1 MFREGVLI
9 VIFKEHLKDSKKD
22 VDRRLKLICEQFIA
36 DTSSNILSSIMN
48 LNSRVTTFLTMRGDK
63 SAKLSTQPW
72 ADTNTTKGC
81 VADTVR
87 KIKQMVPLVQ
97 RKMQLYLANRETE
110 FILFRPV
117 SRVVNVNIGHSSER
131 KVK

>member
-1 MFREGVLI
+1 MI

-117 SRVVNVNIGHSSER
+117 SRVVNVNISHSSER

>member
-1 MFREGVLI
+1 
-9 VIFKEHLKDSKKD
+9 
-22 VDRRLKLICEQFIA
+22 
-36 DTSSNILSSIMN
+36 MN
-48 LNSRVTTFLTMRGDK
+48 LNSRVNTFLTMRGDR

-117 SRVVNVNIGHSSER
+117 SLLVYRSKVAVGMVDVLTHFICYTLLNDVVSGEIKYSFFFCEPSGNLES
-131 KVK
+131 